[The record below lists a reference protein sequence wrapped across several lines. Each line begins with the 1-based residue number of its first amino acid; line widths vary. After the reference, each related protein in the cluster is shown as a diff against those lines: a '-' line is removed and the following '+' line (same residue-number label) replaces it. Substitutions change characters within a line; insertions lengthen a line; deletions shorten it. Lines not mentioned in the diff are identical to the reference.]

1 MFTVSCQL
9 TVRRALP
16 RPPNKLFFY
25 LQVSQSGYANLI
37 NGHASLLSPRG
48 GGGGGGVSQEN
59 QDDPFPK
66 NTREPYNYNSV
77 LFDLKSNCT
86 I

>member
-1 MFTVSCQL
+1 MA
-9 TVRRALP
+9 RALTYFND
-16 RPPNKLFFY
+16 R
-25 LQVSQSGYANLI
+25 
-37 NGHASLLSPRG
+37 

-66 NTREPYNYNSV
+66 NTRKPYNYNSV

>member
-48 GGGGGGVSQEN
+48 GGGGGGG
-59 QDDPFPK
+59 FRK
-66 NTREPYNYNSV
+66 KT
-77 LFDLKSNCT
+77 KT
-86 I
+86 IRFRRILANRIIITVFYSI